1 MSSRCQRASRSAGFT
16 LVEVLVAVA
25 IAAMLAAMLVRFV
38 AGTRLIAS
46 RIGEA
51 LQMEAI
57 AETLLARVF
66 SEPGLQPGRTDGQ
79 AAPFLWRIE
88 VKPTTFTARTLR
100 EQRPPASAETGFEEA
115 LVTAAV
121 KLMKSNAENARPAA
135 SFTSTWIAYRVVV
148 AVESPSGRKHV
159 VDTITIKP
167 QPATGQR

>member
-1 MSSRCQRASRSAGFT
+1 
-16 LVEVLVAVA
+16 VLVAVA

-38 AGTRLIAS
+38 AGTRLNAS

-66 SEPGLQPGRTDGQ
+66 SEPGFAPGRTDGQ
-79 AAPFLWRIE
+79 TAPFLWRIE

-100 EQRPPASAETGFEEA
+100 EQRPPASAQTGFEEA
-115 LVTAAV
+115 WLSAAV
-121 KLMKSNAENARPAA
+121 KSMKSKAENARSAA
-135 SFTSTWIAYRVVV
+135 GSRTWIAYRVVV

-159 VDTITIKP
+159 VDTVRVKP
-167 QPATGQR
+167 QPATEQH